1 MPTRIDSRSA
11 ILLMGLALIWG
22 SSFFFAAIALQEVP
36 PITLTLF
43 RVILAIPLLALI
55 IWFRGER
62 LPRETKVWGSY
73 LVMGTLNN
81 AIPFSLIFWG
91 QTQITSGLSSILNG
105 ATGVTGV
112 IVAGIMLKDER
123 LSPHKVIGVII
134 GFFGVIV
141 TLGIDTLQSFNILSL
156 GQFAILL
163 AGLSYSFA
171 GVWAKL
177 RLAGQSAEMNAFGM
191 LTCSC
196 ILMFPITLWVDG
208 IPNLDLMT
216 NTWVALI
223 TLAVFC
229 TSVAY
234 LLYFKI
240 LKRAGSGNLMLVTL
254 LIPPVAVTLGVFVL
268 GESIRATSLIGFALI
283 ALGLVVVDG
292 RTALSPKKL
301 T

>member
-1 MPTRIDSRSA
+1 MPMRIDSRSA
-11 ILLMGLALIWG
+11 ILLTGLAFIWG

-55 IWFRGER
+55 ILFRGER

-112 IVAGIMLKDER
+112 IVAGIMIKDER

-171 GVWAKL
+171 GVLAKL
-177 RLAGQSAEMNAFGM
+177 RLAGQSAEMNAFVM

-196 ILMFPITLWVDG
+196 ILMFLITLWVDG
-208 IPNLDLMT
+208 IPNLDLMS

-223 TLAVFC
+223 TLAVFPK
-229 TSVAY
+229 V
-234 LLYFKI
+234 LL
-240 LKRAGSGNLMLVTL
+240 
-254 LIPPVAVTLGVFVL
+254 
-268 GESIRATSLIGFALI
+268 
-283 ALGLVVVDG
+283 
-292 RTALSPKKL
+292 
-301 T
+301 

>member
-11 ILLMGLALIWG
+11 ILLTGLAFIWG
-22 SSFFFAAIALQEVP
+22 SSFFFSSIALQEVP

-55 IWFRGER
+55 IWFRRER
-62 LPRETKVWGSY
+62 LPRETKVWRSY

-141 TLGIDTLQSFNILSL
+141 TLGVDTL
-156 GQFAILL
+156 
-163 AGLSYSFA
+163 
-171 GVWAKL
+171 
-177 RLAGQSAEMNAFGM
+177 
-191 LTCSC
+191 
-196 ILMFPITLWVDG
+196 
-208 IPNLDLMT
+208 
-216 NTWVALI
+216 
-223 TLAVFC
+223 
-229 TSVAY
+229 
-234 LLYFKI
+234 
-240 LKRAGSGNLMLVTL
+240 
-254 LIPPVAVTLGVFVL
+254 
-268 GESIRATSLIGFALI
+268 
-283 ALGLVVVDG
+283 
-292 RTALSPKKL
+292 
-301 T
+301 

>member
-11 ILLMGLALIWG
+11 ILLTGLAFIWG

-55 IWFRGER
+55 VWFRGES

-105 ATGVTGV
+105 ATGVTGI

-141 TLGIDTLQSFNILSL
+141 TLGVDTLQSFNILSL

-216 NTWVALI
+216 DTWVALI
-223 TLAVFC
+223 ALAVFC

-268 GESIRATSLIGFALI
+268 GESIKATSLIGFALI

>member
-11 ILLMGLALIWG
+11 ILLTGLAFIWG

-62 LPRETKVWGSY
+62 LPRETKVWRSY

-112 IVAGIMLKDER
+112 IV
-123 LSPHKVIGVII
+123 VIGVII
-134 GFFGVIV
+134 GFLGVIV
-141 TLGIDTLQSFNILSL
+141 TLGVDTLQSFNILSL